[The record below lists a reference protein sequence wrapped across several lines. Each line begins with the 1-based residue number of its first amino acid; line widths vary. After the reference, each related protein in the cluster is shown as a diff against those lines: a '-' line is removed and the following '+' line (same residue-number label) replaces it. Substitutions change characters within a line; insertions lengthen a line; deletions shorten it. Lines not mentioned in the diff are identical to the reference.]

1 MLTGKSFA
9 SCPIA
14 TNGSGLTEMCSRIS
28 RLTFCRDFRVR
39 REMAEQTLLEAPN
52 TVFVERRQ
60 RDIATPPAVAE
71 RRQFRDGDRSARP
84 EVAELAN
91 AIDDYKIA
99 YRRRFITF
107 EELYDV
113 MTSLGYHR

>member
-1 MLTGKSFA
+1 
-9 SCPIA
+9 
-14 TNGSGLTEMCSRIS
+14 
-28 RLTFCRDFRVR
+28 
-39 REMAEQTLLEAPN
+39 MAEQTLLEAPS

-60 RDIATPPAVAE
+60 RDESTPAVAE

-107 EELYDV
+107 EELFDV